1 MRYLG
6 FLTND
11 APGELQGGR
20 VWRARGFTLTTTAAL
35 VGAMFLYAPSATS
48 STTVNASANQVQ
60 VATSGVVPSAGTVN
74 GLAPAARRAPTAG
87 ELAYARAE
95 SARRPL
101 AGPAR
106 ATAKVT
112 QPAAGISS
120 PAVPPPGSRA
130 AAAPVLFRNTVVATS
145 GVTSVISEPSTD
157 QLAADIFQTSNW
169 TAQFSHNN
177 GTSWTSLNPF
187 AIFGSGFCCDQVTVR
202 DTRRARQLWLLQYG
216 DHLTLASTPTSN
228 LATWCTYTLTPQGI
242 LGRPAGEAFDYNDL
256 AIGNGFLYLTSNLF
270 SASGF
275 TGTALIRFNLDNL
288 SACQAAGFSRIV
300 RADLFTL
307 KVAQGTTGVAFAAS
321 TNLNTGTGS
330 TLRILTWPENSN
342 LITTT
347 NKAIAAF
354 SYMSNNSGQSCASAD
369 GLVNNWCQRTDS
381 RILGAARGDGKVRF
395 SFNVKQTG
403 TARPFPYTRMA
414 TFRESDLALLTNQD
428 LFGTTVAHLYASMA
442 PDARGQIGYV
452 DSFGGGTGAT
462 HFFPGAMIGIV
473 DSQAPDFPGST
484 NFFLFGV
491 GGGCLNAADGLRRWG
506 DYNTARGGG
515 TAAGTWTASS
525 WARTSSADVGCG
537 TATPISLRNVL
548 FGR

>member
-1 MRYLG
+1 
-6 FLTND
+6 
-11 APGELQGGR
+11 
-20 VWRARGFTLTTTAAL
+20 LTTTAAL
-35 VGAMFLYAPSATS
+35 VGAVFLCAPSATS
-48 STTVNASANQVQ
+48 STIATGSPARGQ
-60 VATSGVVPSAGTVN
+60 VATSGLVPSEGTVD
-74 GLAPAARRAPTAG
+74 GLTPAAQRAPTAG
-87 ELAYARAE
+87 ELAFARAE

-101 AGPAR
+101 TGPTPV
-106 ATAKVT
+106 TAKVT
-112 QPAAGISS
+112 EPAAGISS
-120 PAVPPPGSRA
+120 PPVDPSGTPA
-130 AAAPVLFRNTVVATS
+130 AAAPVIVRNTVVPTS
-145 GVTSVISEPSTD
+145 GQTSTISEPSTD
-157 QLAADIFQTSNW
+157 QLNADIFQTSNW

-187 AIFGSGFCCDQVTVR
+187 TIFGSGFCCDQVTVR

-216 DHLTLASTPTSN
+216 DHLTLASSGTTNMAS
-228 LATWCTYTLTPQGI
+228 WCTYTLTPQAI

-256 AIGNGFLYLTSNLF
+256 AIGNSFLYLTSNLF
-270 SASGF
+270 RGNTF

-288 SACQAAGFSRIV
+288 SACQTAGFSRIV
-300 RADLFTL
+300 RTDLFTL
-307 KVAQGTTGVAFAAS
+307 KVAQRTTDVAFAAS
-321 TNLNTGTGS
+321 TSLNSGTGT

-342 LITTT
+342 IITTT
-347 NKAIAAF
+347 NRAIAAF

-369 GLVNNWCQRTDS
+369 GVVNNWCQRTDS

-403 TARPFPYTRMA
+403 AARPFPYTRME

-442 PDARGQIGYV
+442 PDARGHIGYI
-452 DSFGGGTGAT
+452 DSFGGGTGAV
-462 HFFPGAMIGIV
+462 HFFPGALIGIV

-484 NFFLFGV
+484 NFFLFGS

-515 TAAGTWTASS
+515 TPAGTWTASG
-525 WARTSSADVGCG
+525 WARTSNADVGCG
-537 TATPISLRNVL
+537 SATPISLRNVV